1 LIRQFEEVKYSKQ
14 VANKSRLPD
23 LRSLLYW
30 KPLLELK
37 KGNETTISFYTSD
50 LVGDFVMVLKGIDE
64 NGNLVNQTH
73 SFSVI
78 H

>member
-1 LIRQFEEVKYSKQ
+1 
-14 VANKSRLPD
+14 
-23 LRSLLYW
+23 LLYW
-30 KPLLELK
+30 KPQLELK
-37 KGNETTISFYTSD
+37 KGNQTTVSFYTSD
-50 LVGDFVMVLKGIDE
+50 LAGDFVMVLKGVDE